1 MSKLTNKI
9 IVVTGGSGLIG
20 SALLTHLRAEG
31 AIGINAEIKIVTD
44 LEKNA
49 IACDITNEQSVQQAI
64 DLIVQKYKKID
75 GWVNCAYPRTADWGN
90 NFENISASSWK
101 QNVDMQLNSV
111 FTCCQLIS
119 KQMKLQKNGN
129 IVNLSSI
136 YGVVGPD
143 FGVYEGTGMT
153 MPAAYAAIKGGI
165 VNFTR
170 YLASYLGAD
179 GIRVNCVSPG
189 GIFDNQNELF
199 VKQYEQRV
207 PMKRMGKPGD
217 IVPAISFL
225 LSDEASYITGH
236 NLVIDGG
243 WTAI

>member
-1 MSKLTNKI
+1 MGKLTNKI

-20 SALLTHLRAEG
+20 SAILAHVRAEG
-31 AIGINAEIKIVTD
+31 ATGINAEIQVETD
-44 LEKNA
+44 LEKNM
-49 IACDITNEQSVQQAI
+49 ITCDITNEGSVQQTI
-64 DLIVQKYKKID
+64 DFIIQKHKKID
-75 GWVNCAYPRTADWGN
+75 GWVNCAYPRTSDWGN
-90 NFENISASSWK
+90 HFENISAASWK
-101 QNVDMQLNSV
+101 QNVDLQLNSV

-119 KQMKLQKNGN
+119 KQMKLQKTGS

-143 FGVYEGTGMT
+143 FSVYEGTGMT

-165 VNFTR
+165 ISFTR

-207 PMKRMGKPGD
+207 PMKRMGKADD
-217 IVPAISFL
+217 IAPSISFL
-225 LSDEASYITGH
+225 LSDEAAYITGH

>member
-44 LEKNA
+44 LEKN
-49 IACDITNEQSVQQAI
+49 ACDITNEQSVQQAI